1 MNAVVINFFKTAMN
15 PTTKLV
21 TDMVKCA
28 HFFRYFMGTVNP
40 ILQYAGMLC

>member
-21 TDMVKCA
+21 TDMVKC
-28 HFFRYFMGTVNP
+28 VNKSSGLSHQS
-40 ILQYAGMLC
+40 IHT